1 MKRLAYILFTLVLLV
16 SASTLA
22 QTTIQLGTAGGA
34 TENSN
39 TQFAPIN
46 IYYRSAH
53 MQFIYTAAEIRDAGV
68 TIKRTITQLGF
79 YITGVP
85 AHSLPEFTIK
95 MKNTTA
101 NLPTVY
107 DGNGLTQV
115 YYNALYTPVAGDYDM
130 LTFSEP
136 FLWDGTSNI
145 LVDVCFAQVPSWN
158 SSGQLR
164 IYDKTNGMRGVRID
178 EYNQCGVATSYNVN
192 YLPQAQLA
200 MGNDMVVETIAVHSY
215 STCLISNERVGIV
228 IQNETGSSK
237 TGFDCYLVVT
247 RPNGTTQTIST
258 RYNGTLNSGA
268 KDTVYVNY
276 DATQTGTY
284 SLTAY
289 TQVNGVYNL
298 QHTTQV
304 VRNEPYPVPFTA
316 DFTEVDNYWWLGD
329 YFQFNTGSGRINN
342 WGLTDDTDT
351 LTSPAFTI
359 PGANYW
365 LGYSVDPSYFDG
377 GNDVLE
383 VQIAP
388 ECTGVFTTIDKIYY
402 HSDPP
407 PARLVRGTHNYY
419 TNYYTPGYDL
429 SAYAGQEIQVRFKLA
444 AQNPGAANFTM
455 NGFRILYGTDLKV
468 NEIITPAQGICA
480 IDDYSVKVAI
490 ENLAPKSQNG
500 YTVNVEVYSQ
510 QGVTKLTRTATQE
523 LVFGDIDTLD
533 LGVFDATMLGK
544 YEIIATVTVA
554 NDNDQTNNILS
565 KVVEIEP
572 PQPMPFIVGNNFYDY
587 PWVTK
592 SFTVYSNYAQSS
604 FITSNQ
610 EAHLASMKLGPVNQ
624 NSYLAFDYF
633 IESFDASMNYGY
645 TLGTDDVVNIQV
657 SEDCGQNYTT
667 LEMITPSNHNTGAS
681 SSYRTYPSISLASY
695 VGKNINIRFL
705 LKKGTN
711 ALSTNSYRINIAN
724 IHVGAA
730 DVTVSDIETPNATIR
745 ACGDNAYDFVVHV
758 TNNSNVKAV
767 NVPVTVELTGSVSAG
782 VKKTLTIPEIA
793 AHATQ
798 TVTAEDFDLTI
809 PQNFRVSART
819 GLVNDYNTDNDLRE
833 EGFAINEIKPI
844 PLFDDF
850 STEPDYWGPTAGG
863 YWSGTYLGLNRITQG
878 QSANGYTMR
887 IGEISGNAYLTFDY
901 LVETFDDGSNLVG
914 NFLREGDTIQIL
926 ISTDCGN
933 SWSVLH
939 TINPGNHIAR
949 DEFQTLPQISLA
961 AYNGS
966 NIRLMITSN
975 KQHPT
980 GSYGFKFDNFT
991 ITYSSDAG
999 VTEIIDPDNG
1009 LPRICGKANETLGV
1023 VVENFGQIQI
1033 NNVPVKLEL
1042 WFDGDSVTTLNATTG
1057 LLKPGEIDTLWI
1069 SNVNIAA
1076 DGAYS
1081 FKAYTVLADDLDG
1094 DNDDSNINIYVQ
1106 PLRSSP
1112 WYYESLSSYFQQ
1124 FVSENN
1130 GDVWSET
1137 PGTIVSPMLSE
1148 GDFAYLTLRKFI
1160 AVNGGV
1166 FRMSYR
1172 MLSYDQ
1178 FGNLM
1183 SNYMR
1188 PGDKM
1193 YIEVTA
1199 NCGSN
1204 FTRLSTI
1211 DVSNHFDTD
1220 EFTDLTVDLSA
1231 YTGQTIAVRVYLL
1244 KGQVGKLRAEFD
1256 YFRYT
1261 VPDPQVNINAIITD
1275 KGVCGKT
1282 NEPVQ
1287 VIVANTSQFDVISNV
1302 ALKVT
1307 LLDQNFNPYDTLSLA
1322 YTTPIN
1328 PGEIDTILVGTFNT
1342 VTPGEYNLVA
1352 WAELPTFTSP
1362 EVNSQIV
1369 IYPVMPYTY
1378 EEDFSWWNN
1387 THQAW
1392 MYKEKSSYDG
1402 GNEWAQTAVLSTN
1415 DVSIIYSPK
1424 IGPLGRNNSLI
1435 FEFKV
1440 TNGLLEPNDLIEVLV
1455 SDNCGASY
1463 SVIGTITNPQN
1474 LNTFA
1479 TDWTTKAFS
1488 LSAYEG
1494 KEVIVQLRTSNV
1506 TGTANLQVAFDD
1518 LYISYID
1525 VSILGIVNHL
1535 ADFEAAGGVNAYN
1548 PDAYN
1553 PGVIRYETC
1562 GNAVTG
1568 LYAVVENTGWE
1579 NVSGITATVN
1589 IEGKVIATL
1598 NGTYSNV
1605 LLPGNRALISLGNVN
1620 TAQPGLLDM
1629 QAAIAV
1635 ANDNNAGNDIIG
1647 FSITT
1652 QNAYDAPYST
1662 FNNEHFNEDFFWK
1675 YDFDFGAGKSHMN
1688 VHPAW
1693 NIDLETDWL
1702 GKGQQAYAI
1711 TPKVKVGNHTYLDF
1725 DYTVQNSVEGH
1736 IINGEAVEILLSESC
1751 ADTWTLLRRID
1762 VTVND
1767 YSSNANNIIDLS
1779 SYAGDEIRIKF
1790 LVKKGYSNGMFRAS
1804 FNDITFLDSMY
1815 QAPPKPAMPT
1825 GFTEVV
1831 SNIPTATY
1839 TVTPTPYADRYIWN
1853 IANGGTIFGITN
1865 NATVTWINGFEGTT
1879 QITVRAVNAY
1889 GVSPES
1895 DPLFVVVSHLGGS
1908 GTVNNPF
1915 VNPNGPT
1922 VTGETTVTVYPNP
1935 SNGPTAIKTE
1945 NLGKA
1950 QLTITNSLGTV
1961 VRVDKFEG
1969 DRHEVDLSGY
1979 TPGVY
1984 IFTITGEKGV
1994 FRRTFIL
2001 K

>member
-1 MKRLAYILFTLVLLV
+1 MLV
-16 SASTLA
+16 STSTLA
-22 QTTIQLGTAGGA
+22 QTTIQLGTTGGA
-34 TENSN
+34 TTN
-39 TQFAPIN
+39 TTTQLSPIN
-46 IYYRSAH
+46 IYYQSAH
-53 MQFIYTAAEIRDAGV
+53 MQFIYTEAELTSAG
-68 TIKRTITQLGF
+68 ITTERAIAQLGF
-79 YITGVP
+79 YIAGAPVY
-85 AHSLPEFTIK
+85 SLPEFTIQ

-101 NLPTVY
+101 NVPTVY

-115 YYNALYTPVAGDYDM
+115 YYNSLYTPVAGDYQM
-130 LTFSEP
+130 LTFPEP
-136 FLWDGTSNI
+136 FLWDGASNI
-145 LVDVCFAQVPSWN
+145 LVDVCFAQVPSW
-158 SSGQLR
+158 STSGQLR
-164 IYDKTNGMRGVRID
+164 IYNKINGMRGVQSD
-178 EYNQCGVATSYNVN
+178 GSNQCGVATSNNVN
-192 YLPQAQLA
+192 YLPQAQLV
-200 MGNDMVVETIAVHSY
+200 MGHAMVVTNIEAHQY
-215 STCLISNERVGIV
+215 STCLINNERVGIE
-228 IQNETGSSK
+228 ILNETATLQNNFG
-237 TGFDCYLVVT
+237 YQLVVT
-247 RPNGTTQTIST
+247 RPDATTQTVS
-258 RYNGTLNSGA
+258 GTYTGSINPGESA
-268 KDTVYVNY
+268 TVYVNY

-284 SLTAY
+284 TLRAY
-289 TQVNGVYNL
+289 TQASGVYNL
-298 QHTTQV
+298 QRTMQV
-304 VRNEPYPVPFTA
+304 VRNEPYPVPFKA
-316 DFTEVDNYWWLGD
+316 NFTQVDNYWWLGN
-329 YFQFNTGSGRINN
+329 YFQFNTGTGRINS
-342 WGLTDDTDT
+342 WGLNDDTDM
-351 LTSPAFTI
+351 LTSPAFTV

-365 LGYSVDPSYFDG
+365 LGYSVDPDYFDG
-377 GNDVLE
+377 TNDTLYI
-383 VQIAP
+383 QIAP
-388 ECTGVFTTIDKIYY
+388 ECTGVFTTIDRIYY
-402 HSDPP
+402 NSGSS
-407 PARLVRGTHNYY
+407 RLMRGTHNYF

-444 AQNPGAANFTM
+444 AHNPGAANFTM
-455 NGFRILYGTDLKV
+455 NGFRILYGTDLRV
-468 NEIITPAQGICA
+468 REIITPAQGICA

-490 ENLAPKSQNG
+490 ENMAPKAQNG
-500 YTVNVEVYSQ
+500 YTVGVEVYSQ

-533 LGVFDATMLGK
+533 LGVFDATNLGK

-554 NDNDQTNNILS
+554 NDNNQANNILS

-572 PQPMPFIVGNNFYDY
+572 PQPMPFIVANNFNDY
-587 PWVTK
+587 PWVAK
-592 SFTVYSNYAQSS
+592 SFTVYNNYAQSN
-604 FITSNQ
+604 FITLNQ
-610 EAHLASMKLGPVNQ
+610 EAHMASMKLGPVNQ

-633 IESFDASMNYGY
+633 IESYDASLNYGY
-645 TLGTDDVVNIQV
+645 TLGSGDVINVQV
-657 SEDCGQNYTT
+657 SEDCGQTYTT
-667 LEMITPSNHNTGAS
+667 LAMITPSNHNIGAS
-681 SSYRTYPSISLASY
+681 GSYRTYPSISLASY
-695 VGKNINIRFL
+695 IGKDINLRFQL
-705 LKKGTN
+705 RKTGN
-711 ALSTNSYRINIAN
+711 AQTNSYRINIDN

-730 DVTVSDIETPNATIR
+730 DVMVSDIETPNPTIR
-745 ACGDNAYDFVVHV
+745 ACGNNAYDFVVHV

-767 NVPVTVELTGSVSAG
+767 NVPVTVELTGTISAG
-782 VKKTLTIPEIA
+782 VKKTLTIPLIE

-798 TVTAEDFDLTI
+798 TITAEDFDLTI
-809 PQNFRVSART
+809 PQTFRVSART
-819 GLVNDYNTDNDLRE
+819 GLLNDYNPDNDLRE
-833 EGFAINEIKPI
+833 EGFLINEIKPI

-850 STEPDYWGPTAGG
+850 STGPNYWGTTAGG
-863 YWSGTYLGLNRITQG
+863 YWGGTYLGLNPITQG

-914 NFLREGDTIQIL
+914 NFLREGDTIKIL

-933 SWSVLH
+933 NWTVLR
-939 TINPGNHIAR
+939 TINPGNHIAKE
-949 DEFQTLPQISLA
+949 EFQTLPQISLA
-961 AYNGS
+961 AYNGN
-966 NIRLMITSN
+966 NIRLMITTH
-975 KQHPT
+975 KEHPT
-980 GSYGFKFDNFT
+980 GSYGFKFDNFA

-999 VTEIIDPDNG
+999 VTQIIDPENG

-1023 VVENFGQIQI
+1023 VVKNFGQIEI
-1033 NNVPVKLEL
+1033 NNVPVKLEV
-1042 WFDGDSVTTLNATTG
+1042 WFDGDSVTTHTATTG
-1057 LLKPGEIDTLWI
+1057 LLKPGETDTLWI
-1069 SNVNIAA
+1069 SNVDIAP
-1076 DGAYS
+1076 DGKYT
-1081 FKAYTVLADDLDG
+1081 FNAYTALDGDLDA
-1094 DNDDSNINIYVQ
+1094 DNDDSSIDIYVQ

-1112 WYYESLSSYFQQ
+1112 WLYESLSFYFQQ

-1130 GDVWSET
+1130 SNAWSET
-1137 PGTIVSPMLSE
+1137 PGTIISPMLSE
-1148 GDFAYLTLRKFI
+1148 GDYAYLTLRKFI

-1166 FRMSYR
+1166 FRMSYK

-1178 FGNLM
+1178 YGNLL

-1193 YIEVTA
+1193 YLEVTS
-1199 NCGSN
+1199 NCGGN
-1204 FTRLSTI
+1204 FTRLRTI
-1211 DVSNHFDTD
+1211 DITNHIDTD
-1220 EFTDLTVDLSA
+1220 EFTDVAIDLSA
-1231 YTGQTIAVRVYLL
+1231 YAGQTIAVRVYLL
-1244 KGQVGKLRAEFD
+1244 KGQVGKLCAQFD

-1261 VPDPQVNINAIITD
+1261 IPDPQANINAIITD
-1275 KGVCGKT
+1275 KGVCGRT

-1287 VIVANTSQFDVISNV
+1287 VIVANTSQFDVINSV
-1302 ALKVT
+1302 ALKVA

-1392 MYKEKSSYDG
+1392 MYKEKSLYDNANG
-1402 GNEWAQTAVLSTN
+1402 WAQTATLSTN
-1415 DVSIIYSPK
+1415 DISIIYSPQ

-1435 FEFKV
+1435 FEFAV
-1440 TNGLLEPNDLIEVLV
+1440 IGGQLEPNDKIEVLV

-1463 SVIGTITNPQN
+1463 TLLGTITNPQN
-1474 LNTFA
+1474 LNTFGSS
-1479 TDWTTKAFS
+1479 WSTKAFS

-1506 TGTANLQVAFDD
+1506 TGTSNLQVAFDD

-1548 PDAYN
+1548 PDVNN

-1589 IEGKVIATL
+1589 IEGKVTATL
-1598 NGTYSNV
+1598 NGTYGNV
-1605 LLPGNRALISLGNVN
+1605 LLPGKRTLISLGNVN

-1635 ANDNNAGNDIIG
+1635 ANDNNAENDIIG

-1662 FNNEHFNEDFFWK
+1662 FNNEHFNEGFFWK

-1688 VHPAW
+1688 VQPAW
-1693 NIDLETDWL
+1693 NTDLQTDWL

-1725 DYTVQNSVEGH
+1725 DYAVQNSVEGH
-1736 IINGEAVEILLSESC
+1736 IINGEAVEILLSRSC

-1767 YSSNANNIIDLS
+1767 HSSTDNNIIDLS
-1779 SYAGDEIRIKF
+1779 SYAGDEVRIKF
-1790 LVKKGYSNGMFRAS
+1790 LVKKGYSNGTFRAS

-1831 SNIPTATY
+1831 SNISNATY
-1839 TVTPTPYADRYIWN
+1839 TVTPTPFADRYIWN
-1853 IANGGTIFGITN
+1853 ITGGGSIFGITN
-1865 NATVTWINGFEGTT
+1865 NATVTWNNGFEGTT
-1879 QITVRAVNAY
+1879 QITVRAVNNY
-1889 GVSPES
+1889 GVSPWS

-1969 DRHEVDLSGY
+1969 NRHEVDLSGHN
-1979 TPGVY
+1979 PGVY